1 MMTCTAAGVAGFL
14 LLVFL
19 AGVYLYDPDAARRG
33 RAWRLL
39 NFFRRR

>member
-1 MMTCTAAGVAGFL
+1 MMTCTAAGVGGFL

-19 AGVYLYDPDAARRG
+19 AGVYLYDPDTARRS

-39 NFFRRR
+39 NLFRRR